1 MGDHQEMQ
9 DMLSSSG
16 KGFCFVFLKDQVSLC
31 CCSEN
36 ALKLFVKIQDVGF
49 DYGLS
54 AQLTNI

>member
-9 DMLSSSG
+9 DMLSSTG
-16 KGFCFVFLKDQVSLC
+16 KVFFFFLKDQISLC

-36 ALKLFVKIQDVGF
+36 ALKLFVKIQGVGF